1 MELHDSI
8 IEGKDYLS
16 TKDPV
21 MKKII
26 ENNET
31 PVLLPGSQLFPTL
44 CESIISQQL
53 SVKSAKAIQNKVYQY
68 FQQELDPVRIVETP
82 DEILKTLGL
91 SRSKVSYLKD
101 LSQKCVTGEVCID
114 QLVSLEDEEIINQ
127 LVKVKGIGVWTAQMF
142 LIFGL
147 NRLDVFPTGDL
158 GIKKAIGYN
167 YGFSHLPKEDEMVK
181 IGGKWRPF
189 RSIASLY
196 LWKSLNNTPSYQ
208 GEISQK

>member
-1 MELHDSI
+1 MSNSI
-8 IEGKDYLS
+8 REGTNYLA
-16 TKDPV
+16 KIDPV

-26 ENNET
+26 DTYEMPILT
-31 PVLLPGSQLFPTL
+31 PQSQLFVTL

-53 SVKSAKAIQNKVYQY
+53 SVKAARAIKNKVYQY
-68 FQQELDPVRIVETP
+68 FQQGLDPITIMQTP
-82 DEILKTLGL
+82 DEVLKTLGL

-101 LSQKCVTGEVCID
+101 LSHRCIAGELCFD
-114 QLVSLEDEEIINQ
+114 QLVSLEDEEIILQ

-158 GIKKAIGYN
+158 GIKKAIGQN
-167 YGFSHLPKEDEMVK
+167 YGFSDLPKEDEIQG
-181 IGGKWRPF
+181 IGEKWKPY

-196 LWKSLNNTPSYQ
+196 LWKSLNNTPS
-208 GEISQK
+208 